1 MTAPFSD
8 LAAGVKARATI
19 TAEDTLEIR
28 RAVWPDGKID
38 PAEAEAIFDVN
49 TSVKGSAPDW
59 VDFFA
64 EAISTYI
71 VWQQSP
77 VGYVDEA
84 KADWLM
90 AKVDADGRV
99 DSLGELTLLVKI
111 LEDATNV
118 PETLKG
124 YALRQIE
131 QIALTGTGPTRDGG
145 SLDPGSI
152 NATEVKLLRRVLF
165 AQAGDGPAS
174 ISRAEAEMLFRI
186 KDATLGSDNAPE
198 WKTLFVQAV
207 GNHLMAHN
215 LYHPLTLE
223 RAVRLNA
230 FMNDTSSSVVGF
242 LGRMLSSNPAQGF
255 GDVFGKREVVDEDAA
270 IAADQAIDSDEEA
283 WLKAG
288 INADGKFDPLEQ
300 ALLAFVAEES
310 GTAIKP

>member
-19 TAEDTLEIR
+19 TAEDTLAMR

-38 PAEAEAIFDVN
+38 PAEADAIFDVN
-49 TSVKGSAPDW
+49 TSVKGSAADW

-71 VWQQSP
+71 VRQQAP
-77 VGYVDEA
+77 VGYVDDA
-84 KADWLM
+84 KSNWLM
-90 AKVDADGRV
+90 ARIDTDGRV

-118 PETLKG
+118 PETLKA

-131 QIALTGTGPTRDGG
+131 QVVLTGSGPTRDGG

-152 NATEVKLLRRVLF
+152 NATEVKLLRRMLF
-165 AQAGDGPAS
+165 AQASDGPAS

-186 KDATLGSDNAPE
+186 KDATIGSDNAPE

-215 LYHPLTLE
+215 LYHPLAREQAAHLD
-223 RAVRLNA
+223 A
-230 FMNDTSSSVVGF
+230 FMNDAHSSVGGF
-242 LGRMLSSNPAQGF
+242 LGRMLRSSPAQGF
-255 GDVFGKREVVDEDAA
+255 GDVFAKHETVDEDAA
-270 IAADQAIDSDEEA
+270 IAADKAIDAGEEA
-283 WLKAG
+283 WLKAE
-288 INADGKFDPLEQ
+288 INADATLDPLEE

-310 GTAIKP
+310 GTTIKP

>member
-8 LAAGVKARATI
+8 LAAGVKAKATI
-19 TAEDTLEIR
+19 TAEDTLAIR

-64 EAISTYI
+64 EAISTYV

-84 KADWLM
+84 KAEWLM
-90 AKVDADGRV
+90 AKIDADGRV
-99 DSLGELTLLVKI
+99 DSLGELELLVKI
-111 LEDATNV
+111 LENATNV

-124 YALRQIE
+124 YALRQME
-131 QIALTGTGPTRDGG
+131 QIVLTGTGPTRDGG

-152 NATEVKLLRRVLF
+152 NATEAKLLRRMLF

-174 ISRAEAEMLFRI
+174 ISRAEAELLFRI

-198 WKTLFVQAV
+198 WKALFVQAV

-215 LYHPLTLE
+215 LYHPLELE

-230 FMNDTSSSVVGF
+230 FMNDTHSSVGGF
-242 LGRMLSSNPAQGF
+242 LGRMFRASPAQGF
-255 GDVFGKREVVDEDAA
+255 GDVFGKREAVDEDAA
-270 IAADQAIDSDEEA
+270 IAADKAIDSGEGA
-283 WLKAG
+283 WLKG
-288 INADGKFDPLEQ
+288 EINADSKLDPLEE

-310 GTAIKP
+310 GTSIKP

>member
-49 TSVKGSAPDW
+49 ASVKGSAQDW

-64 EAISTYI
+64 QAISTYV

-77 VGYVDEA
+77 VGYVDDA

-90 AKVDADGRV
+90 AKIDADGRV
-99 DSLGELTLLVKI
+99 DSLGELELLVKI
-111 LEDATNV
+111 LEDATNI
-118 PETLKG
+118 PDTLKD

-131 QIALTGTGPTRDGG
+131 QIVLTGTGPTRDGG
-145 SLDPGSI
+145 SLDSGSI
-152 NATEVKLLRRVLF
+152 NATEANLLRRMLF
-165 AQAGDGPAS
+165 AQASDGPAS
-174 ISRAEAEMLFRI
+174 ISRAEARMLFRI
-186 KDATLGSDNAPE
+186 KDATISGDNAPE
-198 WKTLFVQAV
+198 WKTLFVQAI

-215 LYHPLTLE
+215 LYHPLARE
-223 RAVRLNA
+223 RAARLEA
-230 FMNDTSSSVVGF
+230 FMNDTRSSPGAF
-242 LGRMLSSNPAQGF
+242 LGRMFSSKPARGF
-255 GDVFGKREVVDEDAA
+255 ADAFAKPKAVDQDAA
-270 IAADQAIDSDEEA
+270 IAADRAIDASEEA
-283 WLKAG
+283 WLKAEV
-288 INADGKFDPLEQ
+288 NADGKLDPLEE
-300 ALLAFVAEES
+300 ALLAFLAEES

>member
-8 LAAGVKARATI
+8 LAAGVKAKASI
-19 TAEDTLEIR
+19 TAEDTLAIR

-64 EAISTYI
+64 EAISTYV

-84 KADWLM
+84 KAEWLM
-90 AKVDADGRV
+90 AKIDADGRV
-99 DSLGELTLLVKI
+99 DSLGELELLVKI
-111 LEDATNV
+111 LENATNV

-124 YALRQIE
+124 YALRQME
-131 QIALTGTGPTRDGG
+131 QIVLTGTGPTRDVG

-152 NATEVKLLRRVLF
+152 NATEVNLLRRMLF
-165 AQAGDGPAS
+165 AQASDGPAS

-215 LYHPLTLE
+215 LYHPLALE
-223 RAVRLNA
+223 RAARLNA
-230 FMNDTSSSVVGF
+230 FMSDTHSSVGGF
-242 LGRMLSSNPAQGF
+242 LGRMFRANPAQGF
-255 GDVFGKREVVDEDAA
+255 SDVFGKRETVDEDAA
-270 IAADQAIDSDEEA
+270 IAADKAIDSDEEA
-283 WLKAG
+283 WLKAE
-288 INADGKFDPLEQ
+288 INADAELDPLEE